1 MLKNFKVISAVLFAM
16 AMLSLSSF
24 AKAQEVTLRVEPGVA
39 IPLTDPQ
46 AQRFGIGGALAVK
59 PEIGL
64 GSYFSLGPSASV
76 IAFPSTGSVTSAPT
90 MWTMGGFARVKR
102 PHDEKNTGS
111 GFTAVS
117 PWVDAD
123 LQYVYTGGLDRFGWA
138 VAAGAS
144 VPTSDAR
151 NLWVGPFVRYED
163 VHQDDGKVGVNTN
176 DSKTLILGLSFELGA
191 KVKKMEPVAKQEPK
205 PVEKPAEPPIL
216 PFQQQTLPP
225 PKKALVDVEL
235 KQTVQFA
242 WDSPVL
248 DKTATAQLDEVVKKI
263 TSSNDFK
270 SIRVEGHA
278 SSEGQVKHND
288 ALSKKRAQAVVDFLA
303 AHGVPKEKLSAVGF
317 GSTVPVATNKTAAGR
332 VLNRRAEFVVNFVI
346 VKEVK

>member
-1 MLKNFKVISAVLFAM
+1 MKKFLKVFSAALLGVGLFVIP
-16 AMLSLSSF
+16 SLSQ
-24 AKAQEVTLRVEPGVA
+24 AQEVTLRVEPGIAVA
-39 IPLTDPQ
+39 LTDPQ

-64 GSYFSLGPSASV
+64 GSYFSMGPSASV

-102 PHDEKNTGS
+102 PHDEKNLGS

-144 VPTSDAR
+144 VPTSDER

-191 KVKKMEPVAKQEPK
+191 KVKRMEPIAKQDPK
-205 PVEKPAEPPIL
+205 PVENPVQTPPVEQPQVLPEPPK
-216 PFQQQTLPP
+216 Q
-225 PKKALVDVEL
+225 LVDVEL
-235 KQTVQFA
+235 KQVVQFP
-242 WDSPVL
+242 WDSSVL
-248 DKTATAQLDEVVKKI
+248 DKTSTAQLDEVVKKI

-270 SIRVEGHA
+270 AIRVEGHA

-288 ALSKKRAQAVVDFLA
+288 VLAQKRAQVVVDFLA

-317 GSTVPVATNKTAAGR
+317 GSTVPVATNKTPAGR
-332 VLNRRAEFVVNFVI
+332 VLNRRAAFVVHFVI